1 MDVVMVPSELVV
13 EIPILVKCA
22 LTNTGCG
29 TWDCNLTD
37 LLRCGSLCDPI
48 PSLEG
53 CLLVLCLLLALSLLW
68 RSVPYDEPGGVE
80 DGGSVCSV
88 ACSG

>member
-1 MDVVMVPSELVV
+1 MSGWMLLMVPSELVV

-37 LLRCGSLCDPI
+37 LLRCGSHCDPN

-53 CLLVLCLLLALSLLW
+53 YLLVLCLLLVLPLL
-68 RSVPYDEPGGVE
+68 E
-80 DGGSVCSV
+80 
-88 ACSG
+88 

>member
-1 MDVVMVPSELVV
+1 MSGSPVAAVLAKAWMRGWMLLMVPSELVV

-29 TWDCNLTD
+29 ARDCNLTD
-37 LLRCGSLCDPI
+37 LLQVGSHCDPN

-53 CLLVLCLLLALSLLW
+53 CLLVLCLLRVLPLL
-68 RSVPYDEPGGVE
+68 E
-80 DGGSVCSV
+80 
-88 ACSG
+88 

>member
-1 MDVVMVPSELVV
+1 MRGWMLLMVPSELVV

-29 TWDCNLTD
+29 AQDCNLTD
-37 LLRCGSLCDPI
+37 LLRCGSHCDPN

-53 CLLVLCLLLALSLLW
+53 YLLVLCLLLVLPLL
-68 RSVPYDEPGGVE
+68 E
-80 DGGSVCSV
+80 
-88 ACSG
+88 

>member
-1 MDVVMVPSELVV
+1 MSGSPVAAVLAKAWMSGGMLLMVPSELVV

-37 LLRCGSLCDPI
+37 LLWCGSHCDPN

-53 CLLVLCLLLALSLLW
+53 CLLVHCLLLVLPLL
-68 RSVPYDEPGGVE
+68 E
-80 DGGSVCSV
+80 
-88 ACSG
+88 